1 MAEEPA
7 GPGGPAP
14 ARASVAAPTSNVAAF
29 LQGGGELGA
38 LIRAKDWSR
47 TPLGPPETWPQSLKT
62 TLGILLNSRYP
73 MFVFWGPELIKIY
86 NDGYRPITGHKHPW
100 ALGRP
105 AREVWPEI
113 WSDIEPLVA
122 RALSVDPTYSDD
134 LMLFMERSG
143 FREEVY
149 FTFSYSPVPDESG
162 GVGGM
167 FCACTETT
175 ARVIG
180 ERRLRTLRDL
190 AVSPADARAVDVACL
205 RSTERAGGEH
215 GRRPVR
221 PDLPAAT
228 GRRPAT
234 GRTTGVA
241 AGDAAAPVEGADDD
255 AIWPIAPVTDRHRR
269 ARHRPAERIGAVPG
283 GRGPSRRRR
292 RWCCR
297 SPTAAWPQRR
307 RDRAGR
313 QRASPVR
320 RRVPRWFEAD
330 RRPDQRGDRQR
341 ARRSRTNGSEPRRW
355 RSSIA
360 PRPRSSRT
368 SATSSAR
375 R

>member
-1 MAEEPA
+1 MRREHGRACREP
-7 GPGGPAP
+7 P
-14 ARASVAAPTSNVAAF
+14 F

-38 LIRAKDWSR
+38 LIRAKDWSG
-47 TPLGPPETWPQSLKT
+47 TPLGPPESWPQSLKT

-122 RALSVDPTYSDD
+122 RALAGDPTYSDD

-190 AVSPADARAVDVACL
+190 AVSPADARTVDVACV
-205 RSTERAGGEH
+205 RSTDVLAASAADIPFALIYLRQPDGG
-215 GRRPVR
+215 VR
-221 PDLPAAT
+221 LVAST
-228 GRRPAT
+228 GRRRRRSGGASRRRPAST
-234 GRTTGVA
+234 
-241 AGDAAAPVEGADDD
+241 P
-255 AIWPIAPVTDRHRR
+255 IWPIARVAETGTAELVTGLS
-269 ARHRPAERIGAVPG
+269 ERIGVVPAG
-283 GRGPSRRRR
+283 PWPEPPPAAMVLPLADRGLG
-292 RWCCR
+292 
-297 SPTAAWPQRR
+297 PQRR

-313 QRASPVR
+313 QRAAAVR
-320 RRVPRWFEAD
+320 RRVPPLVRAARRPD
-330 RRPDQRGDRQR
+330 RRPDQPTR
-341 ARRSRTNGSEPRRW
+341 APPRTIGSGPRRW
-355 RSSIA
+355 PSSIG

-368 SATSSAR
+368 
-375 R
+375 